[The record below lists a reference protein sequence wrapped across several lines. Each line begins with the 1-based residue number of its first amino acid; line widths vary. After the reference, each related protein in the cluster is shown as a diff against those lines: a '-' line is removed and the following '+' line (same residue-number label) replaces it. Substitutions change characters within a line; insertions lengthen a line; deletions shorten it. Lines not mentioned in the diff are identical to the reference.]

1 MRANLSQKS
10 VTHRLEEP
18 SKKGKIIVPTPPEPE
33 EHAPEETASR
43 CGFVAIMGAPNV
55 GKSTLLNRLV
65 GTKVSIVTPK
75 VQTTRRRVLGIA
87 VKDENQLV
95 FVDTPGIFTPRQ
107 NKRLEQA
114 IVKAAWS
121 AAYDADRL
129 LLVVDAKRGIDRD
142 TETVLEGLKKGNR
155 RATLALN
162 KLDLVKPPALLPMI
176 KKLDDTGLFDR
187 VFVISAETGDGCDDL
202 LAHLLD
208 DLPKGHWHFPE
219 DQLSDLSNRVLAA
232 EITREKLFIDLHQ
245 ELPYSLTVETE
256 SWVENEDASEVR
268 IDQVIY
274 IERDSQK
281 GIILGKGGRQIK
293 AVGQAARE
301 ELEQI
306 LAMRVHLF
314 LFVKVRDKWTDDPE
328 RYQEMGLEFG

>member
-1 MRANLSQKS
+1 L
-10 VTHRLEEP
+10 
-18 SKKGKIIVPTPPEPE
+18 PTATTSDEVQVN
-33 EHAPEETASR
+33 APTR
-43 CGFVAIMGAPNV
+43 CGFVAILGAPNA

-75 VQTTRRRVLGIA
+75 VQTTRRRVLGIT
-87 VKDENQLV
+87 VKDDAQLI

-129 LLVVDAKRGIDRD
+129 LLLVDAKRGLDRD
-142 TETVLEGLKKGNR
+142 TRTIIDGLKQSNR

-162 KLDLVKPPALLPMI
+162 KLDLVKPPQLLPLI
-176 KKLDDTGLFDR
+176 KELDETGLFDR
-187 VFVISAETGDGCDDL
+187 TFVISAETGDGCDDL
-202 LAHLLD
+202 LDFLLAA
-208 DLPKGHWHFPE
+208 LPEGPWHFPE
-219 DQLSDLSNRVLAA
+219 DQLSDLSNRAMAA
-232 EITREKLFIDLHQ
+232 EITREKLFLDLHQ

-256 SWVENEDASEVR
+256 SWVESEAGDEVR

-274 IERDSQK
+274 IERASQK
-281 GIILGKGGRQIK
+281 GIVLGKGGRQIK
-293 AVGQAARE
+293 AVGQAARL
-301 ELEQI
+301 ELEEI
-306 LAMRVHLF
+306 LGMRVHLF

-328 RYQEMGLEFG
+328 RYQEMGLDFS